1 MRAKACVVFL
11 LFLFGKELYFTVKEC
26 MLFVKHKT
34 KLHKKET
41 EAEMKKCHTRLYRGE
56 PCASANIRMLN

>member
-1 MRAKACVVFL
+1 
-11 LFLFGKELYFTVKEC
+11 
-26 MLFVKHKT
+26 MLFVKYKT